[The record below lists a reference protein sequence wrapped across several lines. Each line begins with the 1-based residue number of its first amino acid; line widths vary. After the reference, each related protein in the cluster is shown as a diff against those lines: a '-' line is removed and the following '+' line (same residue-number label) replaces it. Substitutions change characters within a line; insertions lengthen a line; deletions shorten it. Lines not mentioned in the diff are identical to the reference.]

1 MIINVIFVRNIRPL
15 RIVALWNGGYGRG
28 LTSLEIDLIKQLLYF
43 DGDWSQNPSIFD
55 ISSQLCQGTLDEDT
69 KKSKMDLLSTAVVY
83 PVPVPVRHDSLNK
96 S

>member
-1 MIINVIFVRNIRPL
+1 MYARNLSYRN
-15 RIVALWNGGYGRG
+15 IVALWNGGYGRG
-28 LTSLEIDLIKQLLYF
+28 LTGLEIDLIKQLLYF

-55 ISSQLCQGTLDEDT
+55 ISSQLCQGTLDED
-69 KKSKMDLLSTAVVY
+69 KNKSKMDLLSTAVVY